1 MTDINFNLLADEDSK
16 QRFQEHC
23 KLLQQKSY
31 VQNFS
36 TIDGQL
42 SIYRHPEVKVRRAE
56 QIVSINPHLG
66 GPLKH
71 FVQAAGAQVRIHCFE
86 ERSNQYSALCRN
98 LLHWHIEPY
107 VVPVCAGVWSETGL
121 LTINHM
127 GHSGAMYLP
136 EIVAAASADRPAV
149 RDAYYAYKLDDY
161 LACQNFRPSLIEC
174 GRPGLA
180 YAIIQGAKRT
190 IQQFKPR
197 LILVDSPSCSWL
209 QDVKKW
215 VPEYRVFYSEC
226 GRRKSGAFLLTL

>member
-71 FVQAAGAQVRIHCFE
+71 FVQAAGAQARIHCFE

-136 EIVAAASADRPAV
+136 EIVAAASADRSAV

-190 IQQFKPR
+190 IQQLKPR

-209 QDVKKW
+209 HDVKKW